1 MSEREKATKLQ
12 YGLRFKVTAMMTVL
26 FVTLGLILS
35 WFSMSRTMT
44 SLEEELKRRG
54 VSLAKTLAYNGERA
68 VAAGDN
74 KAMMSLVKNAVK
86 ELDVAYAIILD
97 VQGKVLA
104 HTDSSLIGRSELDE
118 PTRKGMGV
126 KETTVL
132 SYRDANGEEMYDV
145 IAPVMAKTE
154 AGVLAENE
162 NRPIGEKIGFVRVGL
177 SLKNLKAQLKSNLLL
192 SILITSAVVAVGIV
206 ISFFFVRYI
215 VKPVEQMAVIST
227 QIAAGDFSQTIQVL
241 SRAQFDDEIGVLA
254 RAFSAMSSN
263 LNEIIKKIRTAA
275 NNVASAADQIS
286 NTSQRASGGA
296 NVQAEA
302 IDKTSSSMEE
312 MNASMKEIAE
322 SVTVLSSA
330 AEASASSI
338 LQMTASISEV
348 ANNTVNLSSS
358 VEDTSAS
365 IIEMSASI
373 KQVAQNSE
381 VLSSAAEETALAAN
395 EINASIKGVENSSK
409 EAAAVSERAAS
420 DAREIGAVTIK
431 KTIQGMNKIRETV
444 VASAH
449 VINKLGQ
456 RSEQIGKILTVIDE
470 VTKQTNLLALNAAI
484 LAAQAGEQGKGFA
497 VVADEIRNLAD
508 RTASST
514 KEISQLIIGVQAETK
529 EAVEAI
535 KTGSQSVE
543 EGVRLTKELGE
554 ALAKILDST
563 KQSSAMSR
571 DIERATMEQAKGI
584 RQITEA
590 MQQVNGMVRQIAK
603 AIQEQSRGSE
613 QIMQAAERMREVTRQ
628 VRLSTDEQAKGGK
641 QITQAVENVTDRVQQ
656 IVKAITEQKR
666 GSHVIKTSIEE
677 IRAIAQQSVQ
687 LVGQMNQAVETLT
700 KQSALL
706 REEMVR
712 FKIRG

>member
-1 MSEREKATKLQ
+1 MSGQAKGSTPR
-12 YGLRFKVTAMMTVL
+12 YGLRFKVTAMMTAL
-26 FVTLGLILS
+26 FITLSLILS
-35 WFSMSRTMT
+35 WFSISRTMT
-44 SLEEELKRRG
+44 SLEEEFKRRG
-54 VSLAKTLAYNGERA
+54 VYRAKAVAYKGERG

-74 KAMMSLVKNAVK
+74 KALTVLVRNVVR
-86 ELDVAYAIILD
+86 ELDVAYAVVLD
-97 VQGKVLA
+97 ARGKVLA
-104 HTDSSLIGRSELDE
+104 HTDSSLVGKSDVDE
-118 PTRKGMGV
+118 ETRKGMGV
-126 KETTVL
+126 KDTTIFP
-132 SYRDANGEEMYDV
+132 YRDSEGEELYDV
-145 IAPVMAKTE
+145 VSPVISKTDAE
-154 AGVLAENE
+154 GVAENE
-162 NRPIGEKIGFVRVGL
+162 NKPTGDKIGFVRVGL
-177 SLKNLKAQLKSNLLL
+177 SLKNIEAQRQSNLFL
-192 SILITSAVVAVGIV
+192 SLFLTSAVVAIGIA

-215 VKPVEQMAVIST
+215 VKPIEQMAVIST
-227 QIAAGDFSQTIQVL
+227 QIAEGDFTQTIQVL

-254 RAFSAMSSN
+254 KAFSAMSSN
-263 LNEIIKKIRTAA
+263 LNEMIRKIRSAA
-275 NNVASAADQIS
+275 NNVTAAADQIS
-286 NTSQRASGGA
+286 NISQRASGGA

-322 SVTVLSSA
+322 GVGVLSSA

-358 VEDTSAS
+358 VEDTSSS

-395 EINASIKGVENSSK
+395 EINASIKEVENRSK
-409 EAAAVSERAAS
+409 EAAVVSERAAS
-420 DAREIGAVTIK
+420 DAQEIGAVTIK

-444 VASAH
+444 EASAH

-514 KEISQLIIGVQAETK
+514 KEIAQLITGVQAETK
-529 EAVEAI
+529 EAVQAI

-563 KQSSAMSR
+563 KQSSMMSR
-571 DIERATMEQAKGI
+571 DIERATMEQAKGV

-641 QITQAVENVTDRVQQ
+641 QITQAVEDVTDRVQQ
-656 IVKAITEQKR
+656 IVKAINEQKR
-666 GSHVIKTSIEE
+666 GSHVIKTSVEE
-677 IRAIAQQSVQ
+677 IRGIAQQSVQ

-712 FKIRG
+712 FKVRG